1 MFQDS
6 HAEKYP
12 VIHWLKKN
20 KKNISRN
27 NIFWHKEETEKNTI
41 MFIDLEIATVL
52 DNYMLP

>member
-41 MFIDLEIATVL
+41 MFTDLEIATVL

>member
-20 KKNISRN
+20 KKKHFTEQHLLTQGRN
-27 NIFWHKEETEKNTI
+27 
-41 MFIDLEIATVL
+41 
-52 DNYMLP
+52 